1 MFKYSK
7 GLIERLLDSG
17 LSLDDFFEYS
27 SSTPST
33 NHTGP
38 NNIFDYNKE
47 TYLETQKPN
56 HFFKFSFKDS
66 AVTVVAYKI
75 TSCYVQSGSH
85 LRSWHFYGSN
95 DDSTWELIDYVPD
108 DSKLNGPYYSAA
120 YHVPQQKGPFK
131 YFLFNNVTNYLV
143 LNKILLADFDIYSGE
158 MLVHHHKR
166 GCKVV
171 LS

>member
-1 MFKYSK
+1 MIF
-7 GLIERLLDSG
+7 L
-17 LSLDDFFEYS
+17 EYS

-75 TSCYVQSGSH
+75 TSYYAKSGSH

-95 DDSTWELIDYVPD
+95 DDSNWELIDYVPD

-143 LNKILLADFDIYSGE
+143 LNKILLADFDIYDTVYSKLIIQR
-158 MLVHHHKR
+158 MT
-166 GCKVV
+166 CKKSFFFSMKQF
-171 LS
+171 LPIYFILMH